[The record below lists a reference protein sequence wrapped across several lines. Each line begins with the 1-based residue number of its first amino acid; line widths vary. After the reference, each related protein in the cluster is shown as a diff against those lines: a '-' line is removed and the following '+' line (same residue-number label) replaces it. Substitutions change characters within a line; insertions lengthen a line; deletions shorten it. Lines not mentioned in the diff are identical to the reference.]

1 MKIKLLFLSIVLV
14 LTSCSSLNK
23 SYVTAPV
30 GVSVVDVSLDA
41 DVVLGDKISGSAEEV
56 RLFGLLKIS
65 GLFKTSKY
73 ADNVFGG
80 IKSAAAYNALEG
92 SGADVIVNPQY
103 VYEVNNALI
112 IKTVTCTVTGTAG
125 TINVQK

>member
-1 MKIKLLFLSIVLV
+1 MKIQLLLLSIILV
-14 LTSCSSLNK
+14 LTSCSSTNK
-23 SYVTAPV
+23 SYVNAPV
-30 GVSVVDVSLDA
+30 GVSAAVSLDA

-56 RLFGLLKIS
+56 RLFGLLKLS
-65 GLFKTSKY
+65 GPTKY

-80 IKSAAAYNALEG
+80 LKSAAAYNALEG

-112 IKTVTCTVTGTAG
+112 IKTVTCRVTGTAG